1 MSQGPHTYRVSQ
13 GAIAAFFLYM
23 SIMEKMEK
31 LQKTDSLKLFKFS
44 SLKFN
49 SNISSVS
56 KKLIFIVSSQIMR
69 FKYKLLG
76 DTDTL

>member
-1 MSQGPHTYRVSQ
+1 
-13 GAIAAFFLYM
+13 M

-56 KKLIFIVSSQIMR
+56 KKLIFIVPSQIMR